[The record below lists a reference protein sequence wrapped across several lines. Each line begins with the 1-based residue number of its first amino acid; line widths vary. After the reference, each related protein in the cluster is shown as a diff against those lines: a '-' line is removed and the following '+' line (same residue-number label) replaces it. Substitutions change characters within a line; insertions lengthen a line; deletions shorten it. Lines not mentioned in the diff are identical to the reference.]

1 MKKVVTICTIL
12 LMGFGTAMANNEMI
26 TDPADTVVIE
36 LENGSKIIIYT
47 KNRIELKKLQA
58 YNINEMV
65 RDLNNSLGDNEVE
78 FMELENGDGERYLI
92 DSPTVLFGKG
102 DGEGDTVVIDEES
115 LDNIRIR
122 IGGMELNLDPNEI
135 EDEFDE
141 ELELKKY
148 SYVQEE
154 TDRTR
159 HFFNLDIGSNNWLA
173 EGSSPSETDAPY
185 AVKPWGSWYVGLNW
199 LNKTWIGGPVFLE
212 WGGGVS
218 WYNWKLEDPDIQI
231 LKGDTQIE
239 FVEAPNPISGQKS
252 KLSATYINVSFVP
265 MLDFSKGAKRVKA
278 TAGKSF
284 TFKTYRKSGFRIGAG
299 VYAGYRMGSKT
310 KFVFK
315 EDGNND
321 KAKESDHFYL
331 QNFRY
336 GVRGQLGFRSFDMF
350 VMYDLN
356 EVFVS
361 GRGPDGVA
369 LNAFTIGVTL

>member
-173 EGSSPSETDAPY
+173 DGSSPSETDAPY

>member
-173 EGSSPSETDAPY
+173 DGSSPSETDAPY

-310 KFVFK
+310 KFIFK
-315 EDGNND
+315 EDGDND